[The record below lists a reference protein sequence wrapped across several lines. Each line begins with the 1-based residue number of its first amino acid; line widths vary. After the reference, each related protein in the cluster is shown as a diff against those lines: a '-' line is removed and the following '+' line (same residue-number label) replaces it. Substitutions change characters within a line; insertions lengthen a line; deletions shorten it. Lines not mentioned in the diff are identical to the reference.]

1 MLTLPPEVLAKLW
14 PLNPLVQPRFWCWN
28 DFWLFMSRKFPYLIK
43 LFANNGQ
50 VEIASEERVALP
62 NHHHSILVVRHEK
75 NQVVLLW

>member
-1 MLTLPPEVLAKLW
+1 
-14 PLNPLVQPRFWCWN
+14 
-28 DFWLFMSRKFPYLIK
+28 MSRKFPYLIK

-75 NQVVLLW
+75 NQVVLL